1 MKKILTVAL
10 AGAASLALVACGD
23 SGEETTTTTEETT
36 VTEAAPMPTETVT
49 TQGPATQATV
59 DTDGD
64 GDIDGDDSVTISE
77 DGVQAN
83 INDGGTSV
91 TADIDETPGV
101 TVRD

>member
-23 SGEETTTTTEETT
+23 SADETTT
-36 VTEAAPMPTETVT
+36 VTEETMVTEPAPMPTETVT
-49 TQGPATQATV
+49 TAPMGQATE

-64 GDIDGDDSVTISE
+64 GDIDGDDRVTINE
-77 DGVQAN
+77 DGMQAD
-83 INDGGTSV
+83 INDGDTSV
-91 TADIDETPGV
+91 TADIDEDPGV